1 MKMLRRNRRLSA
13 AIAGGLLA
21 LGLLAIAS
29 PQAIAGITLKM
40 ATLAPKKSTWYRT
53 FAAINADIVA
63 ATGGAVS
70 IKIYPGGIHG
80 DEKVTINK
88 MKTGLI
94 HASAVT
100 SVGLAAIDPDIIA
113 FQLPYLFKSYKEL
126 DCVRD
131 SMRAELDAKF
141 EAKGYK
147 ILGWGDIGY
156 LYVFSNEEI
165 HDPKDLGKVKLW
177 SWTED
182 PITAQI
188 AEVVGA
194 STVPLA
200 VPDVLPSLSTGV
212 INAFSSSPYATLVL
226 GWGAKVTHM
235 AGSPVGIGIG
245 ASVMSKKAYD
255 SIPEAHRKLL
265 KEISERRSKE
275 LVSKIRAD
283 NSAAVKAL
291 RRNGLKVYALS
302 PAEKAEWGRISV
314 ETAKRLTGKVYSAAF
329 FNKVKATLAGCR

>member
-1 MKMLRRNRRLSA
+1 MKRLRSNRRFWAGA
-13 AIAGGLLA
+13 AGAA
-21 LGLLAIAS
+21 LGLSVLMLASA
-29 PQAIAGITLKM
+29 QAIAGFTIKM

-53 FAAINADIVA
+53 FAAISADLSA
-63 ATGGAVS
+63 ATGGAVDF
-70 IKIYPGGIHG
+70 KIFPGGIHG

-100 SVGLAAIDPDIIA
+100 SVGLAAIEPDVIA
-113 FQLPYLFKSYKEL
+113 FQLPYLFRSYKEL

-131 SMRAELDAKF
+131 KMRPELDAKF
-141 EAKGYK
+141 AAKGYK
-147 ILGWGDIGY
+147 IVGWGDIGY
-156 LYVFSNEEI
+156 LYVFSNEEV
-165 HDPKDLGKVKLW
+165 HAPKDLGKVKLW

-245 ASVMSKKAYD
+245 ATVMSMKAFNA
-255 SIPEAHRKLL
+255 IPEAHRKTMV
-265 KEISERRSKE
+265 EISERRSKE
-275 LVSKIRAD
+275 LVAKIRAD

-291 RRNGLKVYALS
+291 RRNGLKVYALT
-302 PAEKAEWGRISV
+302 PAEKAEWKKV
-314 ETAKRLTGKVYSAAF
+314 ADETARRLTGKVYSDAWF
-329 FNKVKATLAGCR
+329 KKVKSTLASCR